1 MEIFTNAP
9 SGLDYADSE
18 DLGTLGALRMVSV
31 RGTQTKAQTQ
41 LRRYTEGGYFA
52 SLHRIDALAF
62 VTQNETMERPSGSDI
77 YKQWKEKGS
86 VDLDKT
92 MPIE

>member
-9 SGLDYADSE
+9 SGLDYPGSKE
-18 DLGTLGALRMVSV
+18 VGELGMLRIVSV
-31 RGTQTKAQTQ
+31 SGTQTMAEAQR
-41 LRRYTEGGYFA
+41 LRYMDRGFFA
-52 SLHRIDALAF
+52 AVHRNEAVAF
-62 VTQNETMERPSGSDI
+62 VTQKETLERPSGADI

-86 VDLDKT
+86 IDLDNT